1 MDEKCIRTKV
11 TYNETVCSG
20 TAECPID
27 TDLTLPDFCPDISKI
42 FKCRAAVRVASKTVS
57 GKNVTVDGA
66 ASVTVL
72 YAGENG
78 GLYSYE
84 YQYPFSKTL
93 EMSEDLNGAD
103 VRVRAEC
110 EYINCRAVTA
120 RKMDIHGAA
129 LLKVCAIRRR
139 STEIISDVEDES
151 IEQRHGTAPATVPM
165 GYAEKYLM
173 VEEEIPIGQGQPGI
187 AALLRYDAKPYV
199 EESKIIN
206 GKIVVKGNI
215 TVSILY
221 AADGMAAPQALKTT
235 VPFSQIMDMEGV
247 TETCKCD
254 VSAGLCF
261 LEIKPRATDGAPKM
275 FTFTAKLLLEA
286 SAFCENDIAVLLD
299 AYSRKYEA
307 DIKTDP
313 IRFDKIA
320 YSVQELYH
328 CKKNLELETPV
339 NGISELWCDLQSCQ
353 CRFEEQEMIVSGILI
368 ACMITANEEGNA
380 DYIERNVEFEYRYPI
395 NGATENLRCEPTLD
409 ILSCGYTLIGTNAI
423 ELRVDFSITAPV
435 YASQKINLITQIE
448 VDESCP
454 RVMEEKS
461 AMTVYFTGTGEKVWD
476 IAKRYVAGV
485 EEVMQLNDLE
495 SETLPEGTMLLIP
508 TT

>member
-27 TDLTLPDFCPDISKI
+27 TDLTLPDFCPDISKV
-42 FKCRAAVRVASKTVS
+42 FKCRAAVRVASKSVS

-72 YAGENG
+72 YGGENG
-78 GLYSYE
+78 GLCSYE

-93 EMSEDLNGAD
+93 EMAEDVSGAD

-129 LLKVCAIRRR
+129 LLKVTATRRK
-139 STEIISDVEDES
+139 STEIISDVEDGN
-151 IEQRHGTAPATVPM
+151 IEQLHGTAPATVPM
-165 GYAEKYLM
+165 GYTEKYLI

-187 AALLRYDAKPYV
+187 AAVLRYDAKPYV

-215 TVSILY
+215 SVSILY
-221 AADGMAAPQALKTT
+221 AADGAGLQSLKTLI
-235 VPFSQIMDMEGV
+235 PFSQIMDMEGIN
-247 TETCKCD
+247 ETCKCD
-254 VSAGLCF
+254 ITAGLSF
-261 LEIKPRATDGAPKM
+261 LEIKPKAADGAPKT
-275 FTFTAKLLLEA
+275 FSFTAKLLLEA
-286 SAFCENDIAVLLD
+286 SAFCENEVAVLLD

-307 DIKTDP
+307 DIKTDR
-313 IRFDKIA
+313 IRFDKIEYA
-320 YSVQELYH
+320 VHERYH

-339 NGISELWCDLQSCQ
+339 SGIGELWCDLQSCQ
-353 CRFEEQEMIVSGILI
+353 CRFEEGELIVGGILI
-368 ACMITANEEGNA
+368 ACIITTDEEGNSA
-380 DYIERNVEFEYRYPI
+380 YTEKNVEFEYRYPVKEE
-395 NGATENLRCEPTLD
+395 TENLRCEAVID
-409 ILSCGYTLIGTNAI
+409 ILSCGYTLIGTNTI
-423 ELRVDFSITAPV
+423 ELRVDLSITAPV
-435 YASQKINLITQIE
+435 YATEKMDLITDIAVNE
-448 VDESCP
+448 TCP

-461 AMTVYFTGTGEKVWD
+461 ALTVYFTGTDERVWD
-476 IAKRYVAGV
+476 IAKRYIAGM
-485 EEVMQLNDLE
+485 EEVMKINGLE
-495 SETLPEGTMLLIP
+495 SEVLPEGTMLLIP